1 MILLFFIIGLSCRG
15 QPFYESTTMKEKS
28 DIILELKTTKDML
41 RSTEKKI
48 HCIEMLLKEEE
59 SLKCERLFEE
69 IKEEDDG

>member
-1 MILLFFIIGLSCRG
+1 
-15 QPFYESTTMKEKS
+15 MKEKS
-28 DIILELKTTKDML
+28 DIILELKITKDML